1 MAGDAPPTVGPDGA
15 SLPARSVKTRRFRN
29 WKTMAIKLAVVL
41 LGFYVFN
48 VTTIPGV
55 FGGLVGVVVLWLLV
69 FELPGISIKSEAI
82 SMPTN
87 RIPWMP
93 VLSFWRRTVSLSDVR
108 RLTVSAPWFG
118 FEVVKISGDFG
129 SDMLVF
135 SSKRQR
141 RRFIALIRNICP
153 GVAVYRSQFLSY

>member
-1 MAGDAPPTVGPDGA
+1 LAGDAPPTVGPDGA

-69 FELPGISIKSEAI
+69 FELPGISINSEAI

-87 RIPWMP
+87 RVPWIP
-93 VLSFWRRTVSLSDVR
+93 VLSFWRRTVLLSEVR

-118 FEVVKISGDFG
+118 LEVVKVSGDFG
-129 SDMLVF
+129 SEMLVF
-135 SSKRQR
+135 ASKGQR
-141 RRFIALIRNICP
+141 RPFIALIRSICP
-153 GVAVYRSQFLSY
+153 GIAVYRSQSLSY